1 MKTIAQLL
9 REFESFDIPESIL
22 KDIELIE
29 EVNLRKAYRDALVRV
44 QFEEWYES
52 HFHTMEWH
60 DITFGK
66 K

>member
-29 EVNLRKAYRDALVRV
+29 YLNMAEAYDSGTPKVL
-44 QFEEWYES
+44 FEDWYQRN
-52 HFHTMEWH
+52 FC
-60 DITFGK
+60 K
-66 K
+66 

>member
-52 HFHTMEWH
+52 NFHTMEWH
-60 DITFGK
+60 DQTFPK
-66 K
+66 